1 MPSSVA
7 RRIVQRAHLIL
18 DNRNNASYIADI
30 EVEVVISYTTPLGVT
45 WQWTRKVDGK
55 TVTRRLSPAE
65 ATLYEEWITN
75 GRRLEEL
82 VREMRNLSR
91 EAGEILLRDVRD
103 T

>member
-45 WQWTRKVDGK
+45 QRFGDEVIAEQGDVVRGHGDLQVMAVRVMTASSPIRSPLSWADSWQSRAPP
-55 TVTRRLSPAE
+55 RR
-65 ATLYEEWITN
+65 
-75 GRRLEEL
+75 
-82 VREMRNLSR
+82 
-91 EAGEILLRDVRD
+91 
-103 T
+103 

>member
-1 MPSSVA
+1 
-7 RRIVQRAHLIL
+7 
-18 DNRNNASYIADI
+18 
-30 EVEVVISYTTPLGVT
+30 VT